1 MIQTAARLDLV
12 QEYYFSQKLKEIA
25 ALNIGG
31 KNIINLGI
39 GSPDL
44 PPHENI
50 VKALI
55 DSALSKKNHAY
66 QSYIGVPAL
75 REAIAEW
82 YQRFFGVSLNPANE
96 VLPLLGSKEG
106 IMHVCMSYLQA
117 GDIALVP
124 NPGYPTYRAA
134 ALLSGAE
141 VIDYELDASNNWL
154 IDFDA
159 LEQKDLSKVKLMFVN
174 YPNMPTGAKADSAFF
189 ERLVAFAQKY
199 NILILNDN
207 PYNFI
212 LNKNYLSLL
221 SIKGA
226 DGYVLE
232 LNSLSKSHN
241 MAGWRVGMICGHKDL
256 ISNVLKF
263 KSNMDSGMFLPVQHA
278 AIEALRLGEGWYDSV
293 NIIYRERQA
302 KVFELLELLDCQYD
316 TQQTGMFV
324 WAKIPDFYKDA
335 YELSDKIL
343 YDCNVF
349 ITPGGIFGSQG
360 NGYVRVSL
368 CAEVAVFENAIFRI
382 DMQFG
387 SMNVYALE
395 GYKVKF
401 GNTNSN
407 FKQVSHLLEVGKIYT
422 VEKTDISRSSTSVKL
437 KGIPNEFNS
446 VYFKDADYQS
456 KEKNKLHPQWA
467 KWNDPN
473 YIYEEN

>member
-1 MIQTAARLDLV
+1 MIQTANRLDLV

-25 ALNIGG
+25 ALNAEG

-44 PPHENI
+44 APHPNV
-50 VKALI
+50 VKALTA
-55 DSALSKKNHAY
+55 SALSDKNHAY

-75 REAIAEW
+75 REAIADW
-82 YQRFFGVSLNPANE
+82 YERFFGVSLNPTNE

-106 IMHVCMSYLQA
+106 IMHVCMAHLQA
-117 GDIALVP
+117 GDVALVP

-134 ALLSGAE
+134 ALLSGAQ
-141 VIDYELDASNNWL
+141 VLDYELDAKNDWQ

-174 YPNMPTGAKADSAFF
+174 YPHMPTGAKADRDFF
-189 ERLVAFAQKY
+189 QRLVAFAQKHQ
-199 NILILNDN
+199 ILILNDN

-221 SIKGA
+221 SVEGA
-226 DGYVLE
+226 SGYVLE

-278 AIEALRLGEGWYDSV
+278 AIEALHLGEDWYDSI
-293 NIIYRERQA
+293 NEIYRERQQ
-302 KVFELLELLDCQYD
+302 KVFALLDLLDCKYD
-316 TQQTGMFV
+316 THQTGMFV
-324 WAKIPDFYKDA
+324 WAKIPDFYRDC

-343 YDCNVF
+343 YDANVF

-360 NGYVRVSL
+360 NRYIRVSL
-368 CAEVAVFENAIFRI
+368 CADVTVIVGATLAVAQLAV
-382 DMQFG
+382 
-387 SMNVYALE
+387 
-395 GYKVKF
+395 
-401 GNTNSN
+401 SN
-407 FKQVSHLLEVGKIYT
+407 K
-422 VEKTDISRSSTSVKL
+422 
-437 KGIPNEFNS
+437 
-446 VYFKDADYQS
+446 
-456 KEKNKLHPQWA
+456 
-467 KWNDPN
+467 
-473 YIYEEN
+473 